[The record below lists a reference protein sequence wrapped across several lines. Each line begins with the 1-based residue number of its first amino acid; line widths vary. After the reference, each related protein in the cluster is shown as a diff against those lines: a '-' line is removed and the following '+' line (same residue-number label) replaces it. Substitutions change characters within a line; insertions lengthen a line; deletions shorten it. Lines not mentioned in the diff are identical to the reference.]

1 MILLRG
7 LTNASDASST
17 IDNLLKSFR
26 EPFMIDGRELIL
38 TLSVGIAIYPDNGDS
53 RSKLLKNS
61 DLAMYQA
68 KNSGRNTYSY
78 FTKAMNNDLP
88 RRLDIEEQ
96 LCGALEKN

>member
-1 MILLRG
+1 
-7 LTNASDASST
+7 
-17 IDNLLKSFR
+17 
-26 EPFMIDGRELIL
+26 MIDGRELIL